1 MATINGDNQDNVLT
15 GTNLADTIN
24 GFDGHDVLIG
34 LDGNDILNGGLG
46 DDELFGQAGNDI
58 LSGGAG
64 ADSMNGGAGNDIY
77 IVDNAGDV
85 VTELAGGGID
95 RIQSSISLSLNVSG
109 RFDVENLTLTGS
121 SAING
126 FDNALSNVLTGN
138 NAVNTLT
145 ARAGNDSL
153 FGMGGDDSLSGGTG
167 SDSLNGGTG
176 ADAMSGEAGND
187 SYVVDNVGDTVVE
200 ASGGGVDKILSSIS
214 LNLSVG
220 ALLNV
225 ENLTLTGAGS
235 LNGTGN
241 ASSNAL
247 VGNNADN
254 VLAGLGGSDQIS
266 GLGGNDS
273 LDGGTG
279 NDTLN
284 GGAGNDSIITG
295 TGTDR
300 VVFNTAL
307 GAGNIDQVQDFSHT
321 FDTFLLDNAIFT
333 ALAPAVLPA
342 AAFVIGA
349 AAADADDRIIYDS
362 ESGALSYDADG
373 VGGAAQTQF
382 ALLASGL
389 ALTNDDFSVI

>member
-34 LDGNDILNGGLG
+34 LNGNDILNGGLG

-85 VTELAGGGID
+85 VTEIAGGGID

-145 ARAGNDSL
+145 ARGGNDSL
-153 FGMGGDDSLSGGTG
+153 FGMGGDDFLSGGTG

-187 SYVVDNVGDTVVE
+187 NYVVDNVGDTIIE

-214 LNLSVG
+214 MNLSVG

-225 ENLTLTGAGS
+225 ENLTLSGASS

-241 ASSNAL
+241 ASSNVL

-321 FDTFLLDNAIFT
+321 FDTFLLENAIFT
-333 ALAPAVLPA
+333 ALAPGVLPA

-362 ESGALSYDADG
+362 ASGALSYDADG